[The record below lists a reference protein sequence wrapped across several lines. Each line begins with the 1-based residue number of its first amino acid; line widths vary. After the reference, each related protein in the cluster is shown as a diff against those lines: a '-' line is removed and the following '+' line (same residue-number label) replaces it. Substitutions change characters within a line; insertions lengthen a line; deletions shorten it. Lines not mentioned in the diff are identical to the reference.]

1 MSGLAVSLDVE
12 RFRAAITQRLGL
24 QFDDAK
30 LGFLGEVL
38 QQRIEKRK
46 CSSDIYLRKL
56 EEDPAHEELGALAVE
71 LTITETYFFR
81 NNEQFHALAD
91 VVLPERMSVQ
101 GRSKVLRFLSAGC
114 ASGEEAYSI
123 AIMVRETI
131 ADPSWDIVIR
141 AVDLNPA
148 GLEKAARA
156 RYSAWA
162 LRETPADIR
171 QRWFRPD
178 GRDMILAETAREAVT
193 FDAKNLAVDDPELWR
208 PATYDAVFCRNV
220 LMYFAPEQM
229 RAAIAR
235 IAQSLAPGG
244 FLFLGHAETL
254 RGISDEFH
262 LRHTHETFYYA
273 RKEGGEGA
281 VPQPVQHP
289 QRGVQALAPVA
300 TFDDAWV
307 ETIRAASERV
317 AVLIPTQTA
326 ARPPA
331 SSRELPPPP
340 AWDAARALDL
350 LCEDRFVEALAHVR
364 GLPSKSD
371 KDPETL
377 LLEATLLAHS
387 GQLAAAEEACQRLLL
402 VDELNAGAHYVL
414 ALCHE
419 HKGDRDRAIEH
430 DRVAIYLDPAFAMPR
445 VHLGLLARRVGDRD
459 SVRRELGQALV
470 LLRREDAS
478 RLLLFGGGFSRAAL
492 ITLCD
497 SALLE
502 CGERP

>member
-1 MSGLAVSLDVE
+1 MSGLAASRDAE

-38 QQRIEKRK
+38 QRRIEKRK
-46 CSSDIYLRKL
+46 CSSDAYLQTM
-56 EEDPAHEELGALAVE
+56 EDEPSTEELGALAVE
-71 LTITETYFFR
+71 LTVTETYFFR

-91 VVLPERMSVQ
+91 VALPERMNVQ
-101 GRSKVLRFLSAGC
+101 KRSKVLRLLSAGC

-131 ADPSWDIVIR
+131 ADPSWNIVIR

-148 GLEKAARA
+148 ALEKAARA

-162 LRETPADIR
+162 LRETPADIQR
-171 QRWFRPD
+171 RWFRPE
-178 GRDMILAETAREAVT
+178 GREMILAETAKAAVT
-193 FDAKNLAVDDPELWR
+193 FEAKNLAVDDPELWP
-208 PATYDAVFCRNV
+208 PATYDAIFCRNV
-220 LMYFAPEQM
+220 TMYFAPEQM

-254 RGISDEFH
+254 RGVSDEFY

-273 RKEGGEGA
+273 RKERGEGA
-281 VPQPVQHP
+281 VPQPAQHA
-289 QRGVQALAPVA
+289 QRHIQALAPVA
-300 TFDDAWV
+300 AFDETWV
-307 ETIRAASERV
+307 DTIRAASERV
-317 AVLIPTQTA
+317 AALIPTQTPTS
-326 ARPPA
+326 PPNL
-331 SSRELPPPP
+331 RELSPPP

-350 LCEDRFVEALAHVR
+350 LCEDRFVEALAYVR
-364 GLPSKSD
+364 GLPSDSD
-371 KDPETL
+371 KDPEIL

-387 GQLAAAEEACQRLLL
+387 GQLVAAEEACLRLLQI
-402 VDELNAGAHYVL
+402 DELNAGAHYVL
-414 ALCHE
+414 ALCRE
-419 HKGDRDRAIEH
+419 NKGDRDRAVERF
-430 DRVAIYLDPAFAMPR
+430 RVAVYLDPAFAMPR
-445 VHLGLLARRVGDRD
+445 LHLGLLARRVGDRE
-459 SVRRELGQALV
+459 SARRELGQALV
-470 LLRREDAS
+470 LLKREDAS

-492 ITLCD
+492 IALCE